1 MKRLLGLFLSFVM
14 IFSILG
20 ATTAEATV
28 TKYKNKKSEQFLW
41 EELKKYEISDQV
53 RAGILGYYM
62 RESQLRSDAVAGWPQ
77 RNKAKNVTDI
87 CKEFTAKVD
96 KGLEKGTTRK
106 YFAKMVRVHYGGY
119 GLGQWSAVKYL
130 YNYYDFV
137 QKRGGS
143 IADAEL
149 QVEFTV
155 KGIQANKQLWKQIKN
170 EKDPYI
176 VGKLIGY
183 LYDGTR
189 GIGAETIGSY
199 AKQYYKTY
207 GGKK

>member
-1 MKRLLGLFLSFVM
+1 MKRLLGLFLLLIM
-14 IFSILG
+14 IFSIFG
-20 ATTAEATV
+20 AATAEATV
-28 TKYKNKKSEQFLW
+28 TKYKSKKSEEFLW
-41 EELKKYEISDQV
+41 KELKKYDISDQV

-62 RESQLRSDAVAGWPQ
+62 RESQLRSDAVAGWPK
-77 RNKAKNVTDI
+77 RNQAKNVKDI
-87 CKEFTAKVD
+87 CKEFTHKVNQ
-96 KGLEKGTTRK
+96 GLEKGTTRN
-106 YFAKMVRVHYGGY
+106 YFIKMVRVHYGGY
-119 GLGQWSAVKYL
+119 GLGQWSDKKYL
-130 YNYYDFV
+130 EEFYDFM
-137 QKRGGS
+137 RENGTS
-143 IADAEL
+143 IASAEL

-155 KGIQANKQLWKQIKN
+155 KGIQANKKLWKQIKN

-183 LYDGTR
+183 LYDGTK